1 MSFSYSRINQIF
13 ISRLRRLEESIN
25 ESSTITHPAT
35 KGALRE
41 AYLRDF
47 LSDIMPPNLSM
58 GSGFICDCF
67 GTISPQIDFILAEKN
82 QIPSLALM
90 ENIALVPIETA
101 LLAMEMKSIIKT
113 ETKDQLKKQYDEF
126 NKMKP
131 VLAIKPGEERTGARP
146 FPILISLI
154 AIESELKKEKLSEWF
169 KTIPTLLNICV
180 IGKYTLKIKEYGSA
194 ECDVVEGPDYIETLN
209 YFSVVIN
216 NCYDNLDHR
225 RKINNG
231 QGFGRSWIPYIV
243 GHHNA

>member
-1 MSFSYSRINQIF
+1 MTGPSSRINQIF
-13 ISRLRRLEESIN
+13 ISRLLRLEESIN
-25 ESSTITHPAT
+25 ESSSIVHDAT

-47 LSDIMPPNLSM
+47 MSDIMPPNLST

-82 QIPSLALM
+82 QIPSIALM

-101 LLAMEMKSIIKT
+101 LVAMEMKSTIKSN
-113 ETKDQLKKQYDEF
+113 TKEQLQKQYDEF

-131 VLAIKPGEERTGARP
+131 VFAVKQGGERNQNHK
-146 FPILISLI
+146 FPILVSLI
-154 AIESELKKEKLSEWF
+154 ALESEVKKETLVEWF

-180 IGKYTLKIKEYGSA
+180 IGKYTIKIKSYGSSD
-194 ECDVVEGPDYIETLN
+194 CDIIEGANYVETLN
-209 YFSVVIN
+209 YFSTVIN
-216 NCYDNLDHR
+216 NCYDNLEY
-225 RKINNG
+225 RKKITGG

-243 GHHNA
+243 GHQHV